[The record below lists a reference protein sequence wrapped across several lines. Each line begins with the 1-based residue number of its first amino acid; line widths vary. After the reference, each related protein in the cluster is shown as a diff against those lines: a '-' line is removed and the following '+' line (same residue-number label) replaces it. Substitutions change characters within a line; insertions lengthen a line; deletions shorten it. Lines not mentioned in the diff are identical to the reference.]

1 MRTEVFVR
9 DSQKGFILQLGAEVV
24 DEWENGC
31 MIRSEERLHQ
41 PPGTRFYVIEGDSV
55 VAVRLTSPG
64 QKHPPFDYPAEK
76 DRSDIRPMP
85 TF

>member
-1 MRTEVFVR
+1 MKTEVFVR
-9 DSQKGFILQLGAEVV
+9 DSQKGFTLQLGAEVV
-24 DEWENGC
+24 DEWETGC
-31 MIRSEERLHQ
+31 MIRSEGRLLQ
-41 PPGTRFYVIEGDSV
+41 PQGTRFYVAEGDSV
-55 VAVRLTSPG
+55 VAVKLTSPD